1 MTLLRQPMRADD
13 EENVVIECCYLSIEN
28 VWWFTFF
35 VKLDF
40 KDVYN
45 KSSGS

>member
-1 MTLLRQPMRADD
+1 MRADD

-28 VWWFTFF
+28 VWWFTF